1 MCTKALAN
9 ALYWLSCTVI
19 DTGNYKV
26 VTSNSKKLEIVEWH
40 LEIQVDVLPP
50 KKRSCTV

>member
-1 MCTKALAN
+1 MENWGMYSKALAN

-19 DTGNYKV
+19 DAGNYKV
-26 VTSNSKKLEIVEWH
+26 VTSNYKQLEIVESH

-50 KKRSCTV
+50 